1 MIVEDR
7 IPTTTTSADGVIRRS
22 YRKPRVLIHIHDGE
36 MIPCLS
42 VEHAAQ
48 RLEGILGRRVPK
60 TAITNHSEWLYHT
73 LVQEKV
79 HLSFPD
85 SIRRYPWPLTQANQT
100 VAWNANPP
108 TPHLELSES
117 HLPC

>member
-1 MIVEDR
+1 MEDR

-22 YRKPRVLIHIHDGE
+22 YRKPRVLIHTHDNE

-60 TAITNHSEWLYHT
+60 TAITNHSQWLYHT
-73 LVQEKV
+73 LVQKRV
-79 HLSFPD
+79 YLTFPD
-85 SIRRYPWPLTQANQT
+85 SIRRYPWPLTQANQAA
-100 VAWNANPP
+100 AWNANLP
-108 TPHLELSES
+108 TPHRGLSES
-117 HLPC
+117 HQPG